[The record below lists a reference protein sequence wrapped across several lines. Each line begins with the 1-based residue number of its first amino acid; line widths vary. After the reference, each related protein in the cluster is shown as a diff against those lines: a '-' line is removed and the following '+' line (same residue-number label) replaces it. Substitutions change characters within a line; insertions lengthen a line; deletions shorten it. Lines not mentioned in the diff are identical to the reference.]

1 MFLSSPRSEILAY
14 VATASQM
21 QQIEAW
27 LFGCGMPVAALMEKV
42 GLLLS
47 QRMQGLFPRQL
58 FPRVGVLVGPGHNGG
73 DALVVAR
80 ELQQQ
85 GYQVTV
91 FHPFT
96 RRKELTGDHAYFATS
111 LGIPFANNIAE
122 LRDSDWLVDGLFGFG
137 LDRPL
142 TDIALSTVQAV
153 NIWNRPVVSID
164 LPSGL
169 HTDSGEI
176 LGGAIR
182 ASHTLCLG
190 LWKLGLMQDHA
201 LAWCGE
207 LELLDF
213 GLPIVAIEAI
223 LGRVPKLQCL
233 TPQAI
238 ASHLPLERPP
248 ATHKY
253 QQGHLLLV
261 GGSKTYG
268 GSIVLATL
276 AAKSTGIGMLS
287 VAVPARWQ
295 ELVLQQAPDAIV
307 IPCPETPEGAI
318 AGLPQ
323 GMDLSSFDAI
333 ACGPGLTMFA
343 EAVVRQVLDSDCP
356 LILDADGLNILAQ
369 LNPVSGLSTR
379 KAPTILTPH
388 PGEFRRLFPGLVVV
402 KANSEGSP
410 EKTTYP
416 PAEAAPNLNR
426 SVITPQAARQTGAI
440 VLLKGARTVVA
451 TPDGRAWI
459 NGESTPGL
467 ARGGSGDVLTGL
479 IGGLLGQ
486 IPPVEA
492 TLTAMGWHAQAGRLA
507 AKHRSVL
514 GVDARSLGDFL
525 IPALMNLQG
534 LRNLR
539 AGNDQG

>member
-42 GLLLS
+42 GLRLS
-47 QRMQGLFPRQL
+47 QRMQGLFPQQL

-85 GYQVTV
+85 GYQVRV

-111 LGIPFANNIAE
+111 LGIPFANHIQE
-122 LRDSDWLVDGLFGFG
+122 LQDSDWLIDGLFGLG

-169 HTDSGEI
+169 HTDSGEV

-190 LWKLGLMQDHA
+190 LWKVGLMQDHA
-201 LAWCGE
+201 LAWTGE

-213 GLPIVAIEAI
+213 GLPIVAIESV
-223 LGRVPKLQCL
+223 LGQVPKLQRL

-295 ELVLQQAPDAIV
+295 ELVLHQAPDAIV

-318 AGLPQ
+318 AGFPPE
-323 GMDLSSFDAI
+323 MDLSAFDAI
-333 ACGPGLTMFA
+333 ACGPGLTLFA
-343 EAVVRQVLDSDCP
+343 EAVVRQVLSSDRP

-369 LNPVSGLSTR
+369 FNPVSSLSTR

-388 PGEFRRLFPGLVVV
+388 PGEFRRLFPGLMP
-402 KANSEGSP
+402 ANPNVETLSANI
-410 EKTTYP
+410 THP
-416 PAEAAPNLNR
+416 PGQDATALNR
-426 SVITPQAARQTGAI
+426 PIITPQAARQTGAI

-525 IPALMNLQG
+525 IPALMKLEG
-534 LRNLR
+534 I
-539 AGNDQG
+539 GNRE